1 MGGWDHSAFLR
12 KYCPSGT
19 VAWDR
24 RLVRAGIAVD
34 EDGEAPA
41 ECENVATAA
50 PSAAPAA
57 PPAGDYD
64 LFTEIESGP
73 GNMTVLLNTT
83 VLPNIDMN
91 TTVLPNSIDSIRARS
106 SSRGMPTAQ
115 VSFLTIAFVLAP
127 TSPLAWALADRI

>member
-41 ECENVATAA
+41 ECENVASAA
-50 PSAAPAA
+50 PSAAPVA

-83 VLPNIDMN
+83 VLPN
-91 TTVLPNSIDSIRARS
+91 SIDSIRARS

-115 VSFLTIAFVLAP
+115 ASFLTIAFVLAP